1 LGLWTGAQH
10 RCSGIIRCD
19 FLARLYQFAPY
30 SRPRSAVPANRVG
43 QGHRD
48 HRVQATGASSRTAD
62 SRTCPVSASRS
73 SDPRGAQPIPTSSPV
88 AVLPGHPRHAAA
100 MAQGSARSLQ
110 GVPSARLL
118 ENRDVRSLL
127 TEEYPVVTV
136 GTPWR
141 SSQRQEGL
149 PSGSSNVIEI
159 SVPFI
164 RTAEAI
170 PGARFVSIKGMGR
183 LPAAVLGS
191 VGRAGK
197 HSHRTGLEL
206 NREAFRS
213 DDCGWAPVPRQPGG
227 WGASPEEARK
237 RKHPAPVR
245 RLH

>member
-1 LGLWTGAQH
+1 MTFSLVYTNFRRIRGLVVPYRRTGSDKDIEIIVLRQQVRVLERQIHARVRYRPADRVILEALSRFLPRAQW
-10 RCSGIIRCD
+10 RS
-19 FLARLYQFAPY
+19 FLVTPDTLLRWP
-30 SRPRSAVPANRVG
+30 
-43 QGHRD
+43 
-48 HRVQATGASSRTAD
+48 
-62 SRTCPVSASRS
+62 
-73 SDPRGAQPIPTSSPV
+73 
-88 AVLPGHPRHAAA
+88 
-100 MAQGSARSLQ
+100 QGSARSLQ

-183 LPAAVLGS
+183 RPAAVLGS
-191 VGRAGK
+191 VGGAGK
-197 HSHRTGLEL
+197 HSHRQV
-206 NREAFRS
+206 S
-213 DDCGWAPVPRQPGG
+213 
-227 WGASPEEARK
+227 S
-237 RKHPAPVR
+237 
-245 RLH
+245 